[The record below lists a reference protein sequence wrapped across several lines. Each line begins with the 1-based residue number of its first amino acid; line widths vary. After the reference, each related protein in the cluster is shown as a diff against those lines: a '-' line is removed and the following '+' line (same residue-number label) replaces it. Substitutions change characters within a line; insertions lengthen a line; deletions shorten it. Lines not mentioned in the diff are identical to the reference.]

1 MANPLIPVWFDL
13 AWRGFVLG
21 ALVLLVLALVLL
33 VLALVQIART
43 SELSSTGRA
52 IWVLIVLFVPI
63 VGPVVWFS
71 IGRRS
76 LVSASQF
83 TK

>member
-13 AWRGFVLG
+13 AWSGFVLC
-21 ALVLLVLALVLL
+21 ALVLL

-43 SELSSTGRA
+43 PELSSTGRA

-76 LVSASQF
+76 LVSASQS

>member
-13 AWRGFVLG
+13 AWSGFVLC
-21 ALVLLVLALVLL
+21 ALVLL

-63 VGPVVWFS
+63 VGPVVWLS

-76 LVSASQF
+76 LVSASQS

>member
-13 AWRGFVLG
+13 AWSGFVLC
-21 ALVLLVLALVLL
+21 ALVLLVLALL
-33 VLALVQIART
+33 QIART
-43 SELSSTGRA
+43 PELSSTGRA

-63 VGPVVWFS
+63 VGPVVWLS

-76 LVSASQF
+76 LVSASQS

>member
-13 AWRGFVLG
+13 AWSGFVLC
-21 ALVLLVLALVLL
+21 ALGLLVF
-33 VLALVQIART
+33 ALVQIARS

-76 LVSASQF
+76 LVSASQS

>member
-13 AWRGFVLG
+13 AWSGFVLC
-21 ALVLLVLALVLL
+21 ALVLL

>member
-13 AWRGFVLG
+13 AWSGFVLCT
-21 ALVLLVLALVLL
+21 LVLL

-43 SELSSTGRA
+43 PELSSTGRA
-52 IWVLIVLFVPI
+52 IWMLIVLFVPI

>member
-13 AWRGFVLG
+13 AWSGFVLC
-21 ALVLLVLALVLL
+21 ALVLL
-33 VLALVQIART
+33 VLALVQIAHT
-43 SELSSTGRA
+43 FELSSTGRA

-76 LVSASQF
+76 LVSASQS

>member
-13 AWRGFVLG
+13 AWSGFVLC
-21 ALVLLVLALVLL
+21 ALVLL

-43 SELSSTGRA
+43 PELSSTGRA

-76 LVSASQF
+76 LVAASQS

>member
-1 MANPLIPVWFDL
+1 MSNPLIPVWFDL
-13 AWRGFVLG
+13 AWSGFVLC
-21 ALVLLVLALVLL
+21 ALVLLVLGLL
-33 VLALVQIART
+33 QIAHT
-43 SELSSTGRA
+43 SELSPTGRA

-76 LVSASQF
+76 LVSASQS

>member
-1 MANPLIPVWFDL
+1 MLC
-13 AWRGFVLG
+13 
-21 ALVLLVLALVLL
+21 ALVLL

-43 SELSSTGRA
+43 PELSSTGRA

-63 VGPVVWFS
+63 VGPVVWLS

-76 LVSASQF
+76 LVSASQS